1 MARSVQKTFKGA
13 GDGTGGGGGDDE
25 LLKQAQEIVRANH
38 ETMRQNLL
46 HLQSLE
52 MSIWNPNGN
61 GLTSKKARDV
71 SVFDRR
77 EIASINQRYDRQQQR
92 LEQKQ
97 NGFWGKMHRLV
108 GGHKS
113 QQRQVA
119 RLNAERDR
127 VVTERTAQQ
136 VRSEGQRQR
145 SLTERDVRVEKD
157 IQQAREK
164 HSEAREKQR
173 QSQEQG
179 FDHAVSMN
187 STACGM
193 CRSRGCEMRE
203 SIRSRVMN
211 RLLGYPLLTAIF
223 LKDDQL
229 EDLPMLGLVWRFRN
243 ALEYSIRSDEPN
255 NALEAVKLLEET
267 IIARGER
274 YVDQWRI
281 DELEAEIDYNRRP
294 INTLEKVMPQFEKMC
309 PGPYRGPHHGGKHDE
324 RQTDGG
330 CLPLPGHGR
339 AFKGNAARCGP
350 AR

>member
-1 MARSVQKTFKGA
+1 MARSVRSNFKGA
-13 GDGTGGGGGDDE
+13 GDGTGGGDDE
-25 LLKQAQEIVRANH
+25 LLKQAREAVRANH

-52 MSIWNPNGN
+52 IKHLESERKWINEQ
-61 GLTSKKARDV
+61 KARDV

-179 FDHAVSMN
+179 FDHAVKH
-187 STACGM
+187 
-193 CRSRGCEMRE
+193 EL
-203 SIRSRVMN
+203 N
-211 RLLGYPLLTAIF
+211 RLRHVP
-223 LKDDQL
+223 KQR
-229 EDLPMLGLVWRFRN
+229 M
-243 ALEYSIRSDEPN
+243 
-255 NALEAVKLLEET
+255 
-267 IIARGER
+267 
-274 YVDQWRI
+274 
-281 DELEAEIDYNRRP
+281 
-294 INTLEKVMPQFEKMC
+294 
-309 PGPYRGPHHGGKHDE
+309 
-324 RQTDGG
+324 
-330 CLPLPGHGR
+330 
-339 AFKGNAARCGP
+339 
-350 AR
+350 